1 MSSLNVVTSSILKHY
16 QESVLEKLIK
26 DAFLEKNPKSLK
38 IFPDDAL
45 SITMTEEV
53 KLMKDAS
60 LHTNPKSVKIF
71 ASDPLSIRTTDDDPL
86 SIRTTDDDPLSMRIT
101 EDDPLPIRMTK
112 DDPLSIRMTK
122 DDPLSI
128 RMTEDLKLLSLNT
141 SNLEQENTLTT
152 DFIKGCP
159 LIQNDELDGS
169 QGQGGSRIKSRRMA
183 VSERNEYDRYIFRVV
198 FSNHVMANRVDETV
212 LL

>member
-86 SIRTTDDDPLSMRIT
+86 SIRTTDDDPLSIRIT
-101 EDDPLPIRMTK
+101 EDDPLP
-112 DDPLSIRMTK
+112 IRMTK